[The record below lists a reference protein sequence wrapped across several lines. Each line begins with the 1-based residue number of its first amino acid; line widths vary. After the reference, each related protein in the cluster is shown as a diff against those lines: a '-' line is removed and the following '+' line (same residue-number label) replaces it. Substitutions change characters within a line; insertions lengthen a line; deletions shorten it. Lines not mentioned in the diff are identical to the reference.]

1 MSEKIN
7 YEAYRLGTKDGEIKF
22 GHISHNQQIYSVY
35 LNNYLSDAKHYI
47 AMVQT
52 GQSDWQANST
62 ICRSTG
68 SFTVKAGDAAKADT
82 PAIDM
87 TAESGDIII
96 NAKNG
101 RIKLIA
107 DNIDLIA
114 GGVDG
119 ANGNIRLTSSE
130 KITLDAGQM
139 IDIHSK
145 VSCKIVSDKTVE
157 MIGKNVCNIVSR
169 GSLDL
174 IEGADIACSSFGKG
188 RKGGSARELQES
200 TSMIA

>member
-1 MSEKIN
+1 MAQTN

-22 GHISHNQQIYSVY
+22 GHLSEDGQVYSCY
-35 LNNYLSDAKHYI
+35 LNNYFTDQQHYI

-62 ICRSTG
+62 LCRSTG
-68 SFTVKAGDAAKADT
+68 SFTVKAGDAAKEGT
-82 PAIDM
+82 PGIDL

-114 GGVDG
+114 SGTDG
-119 ANGNIRLTSSE
+119 ANGNIRLTSNE

-139 IDIHSK
+139 IDIHAK

-157 MIGKNVCNIVSR
+157 MIGKSVCNIVSR

-200 TSMIA
+200 TSMIG